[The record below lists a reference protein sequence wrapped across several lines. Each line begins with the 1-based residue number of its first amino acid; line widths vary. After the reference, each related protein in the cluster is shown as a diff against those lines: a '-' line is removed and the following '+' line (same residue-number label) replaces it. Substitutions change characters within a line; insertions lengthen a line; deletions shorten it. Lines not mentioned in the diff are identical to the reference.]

1 MINIQTIN
9 KQNQTIQQQQNQQL
23 TIKIVETKK

>member
-9 KQNQTIQQQQNQQL
+9 KQNQTIQQQKHQQL